1 MRLQARDSDAGLHLC
16 HAVAMTTNA
25 TALSGALPGSARQTD
40 SYVITMANQK
50 GGVGKTMLALALAAH
65 TAAAN
70 GRALLVDV
78 DPQANSYDLS
88 AVMEDPGYDTLH
100 ELDPAQL
107 AKLRRLRDYDTILV
121 DSPGSIGSIDRQG
134 SGDKAATVL
143 AGILR
148 ESTFVLLP
156 YNHLPEAVRPTVRTA
171 AVIRD
176 AGVPFAAVV
185 TMADTTSGED
195 RLRAWVEEAHGVL
208 SAAGVPYFRSFVRQ
222 YRAWPNSVRAGVPI
236 TRYSERH
243 APKVREDVG
252 RLHAELLLELGRRA
266 PGGSAQ

>member
-1 MRLQARDSDAGLHLC
+1 
-16 HAVAMTTNA
+16 
-25 TALSGALPGSARQTD
+25 
-40 SYVITMANQK
+40 
-50 GGVGKTMLALALAAH
+50 VGKTMLALALAAH

-88 AVMEDPGYDTLH
+88 AVMQVPGYESLH

-121 DSPGSIGSIDRQG
+121 DSPGSIGSVDSPGGRGDRAG
-134 SGDKAATVL
+134 SVL

-148 ESTFVLLP
+148 ESTFVLIP
-156 YNHLPEAVRPTVRTA
+156 YNHTPEAVRPTVRTA
-171 AVIRD
+171 EVVRA

-185 TMADTTSGED
+185 TMADTTGGED
-195 RLRAWVEEAHGVL
+195 RLRAWVAEAHGVL
-208 SAAGVPYFRSFVRQ
+208 SSAGIPYFRSFVRL
-222 YRAWPNSVRAGVPI
+222 YRAWPNSIRAGVPI

-243 APKVREDVG
+243 APKVREDVA

-266 PGGSAQ
+266 PAASAP

>member
-1 MRLQARDSDAGLHLC
+1 
-16 HAVAMTTNA
+16 MTANA
-25 TALSGALPGSARQTD
+25 TASSGAWPGSARQTD

-88 AVMEDPGYDTLH
+88 TVMDDPGYDTLH

-107 AKLRRLRDYDTILV
+107 AKLRGLRDYDTILV
-121 DSPGSIGSIDRQG
+121 DSPGSIGSVDGRG
-134 SGDKAATVL
+134 ESGDKAGAVL
-143 AGILR
+143 AGLLR
-148 ESTFVLLP
+148 ESTFVLVP
-156 YNHLPEAVRPTVRTA
+156 YNHKPAAVRPTVRTA

-185 TMADTTSGED
+185 TMADTTGGED
-195 RLRAWVEEAHGVL
+195 RMRTWVQEAHGVL
-208 SAAGVPYFRSFVRQ
+208 SAAGIPFFRSFVRD
-222 YRAWPNSVRAGVPI
+222 YRAWPNSIRAGVPI

-252 RLHAELLLELGRRA
+252 RLHAELLLELGRRDPARSA
-266 PGGSAQ
+266 P

>member
-1 MRLQARDSDAGLHLC
+1 
-16 HAVAMTTNA
+16 MTANA
-25 TALSGALPGSARQTD
+25 TAPSGAWPGSTRTVD
-40 SYVITMANQK
+40 SYVITLANQK
-50 GGVGKTMLALALAAH
+50 GGAGKTMLALALAAH

-88 AVMEDPGYDTLH
+88 AVMADPGYDTLH

-121 DSPGSIGSIDRQG
+121 DSPGSLGAIDRNG
-134 SGDKAATVL
+134 PDRSEDRAGNVL
-143 AGILR
+143 AGVLR
-148 ESTFVLLP
+148 ESSFVLVP
-156 YNHLPEAVRPTVRTA
+156 YDHTPEILRPTIRTA

-176 AGVPFAAVV
+176 AGVPFAVVV
-185 TMADTTSGED
+185 TKADVTGGED
-195 RLRAWVEEAHGVL
+195 RMRAWVEDAHAVL
-208 SAAGVPYFRSFVRQ
+208 ASAGVPYFRSFIRG
-222 YRAWPNSVRAGVPI
+222 YRAWPNSIRAGVPI

-243 APKVREDVG
+243 APKVREDVA

-266 PGGSAQ
+266 PAGNAQ